1 MRSFVLKV
9 AKPIHAR
16 LRAQKVGL
24 FFRLLSDGGYG
35 SLLDVGG
42 GLGIARE
49 FEPLY
54 AHFSAVTVA
63 NLDPPKCD
71 YTQSGMQALA
81 ADGCLLPFRDRSFDW
96 VFSNAVIEHVG
107 DISKQQRF
115 ANEIQ
120 RVAAK
125 GYFVTTPN
133 RYFPLEPHALLPFY
147 QFLSPSWQRRAI
159 RFSPG
164 YMREYEEIHLLSA
177 RHMRLL
183 FPEATIVPTG
193 FGNSL
198 VAYRRFSL
206 P

>member
-1 MRSFVLKV
+1 M
-9 AKPIHAR
+9 
-16 LRAQKVGL
+16 RAQKVSL
-24 FFRLLSDGGYG
+24 FRKVLSDGGQS

-54 AHFSAVTVA
+54 ARFSAVTVA
-63 NLDPPKCD
+63 NLDPPRCNNPFPV
-71 YTQSGMQALA
+71 MQVLA

-107 DISKQQRF
+107 DQSKQQQF

-147 QFLSPSWQRRAI
+147 QFLSPSWQRQAI

-164 YMREYEEIHLLSA
+164 YMREYEEVHLLSA
-177 RHMRLL
+177 RQMRRL
-183 FPEATIVPTG
+183 FPEATIVSTG
-193 FGNSL
+193 LRNSL
-198 VAYRRFSL
+198 VAYHRFS